1 MKKLIIAL
9 LAMTLILTAFVAC
22 SGNDSDNA
30 SSTNNTPSTDK
41 IVEAIKPN
49 DSSSVQSLT
58 SDELDAWGDVSIG
71 FESED
76 DTSSNETTSGGENT
90 SSDGTV
96 TSDASSGSATST
108 DSTSSTGNS
117 ATSTNSSTTS
127 SKNNT
132 TTSSKN
138 NNSASS
144 DPKDLGFFPWKP
156 TR

>member
-71 FESED
+71 FESGD
-76 DTSSNETTSGGENT
+76 DTSSDETTSGGENT

-96 TSDASSGSATST
+96 TSDAAS
-108 DSTSSTGNS
+108 DSTESNSSTGNS

-144 DPKDLGFFPWKP
+144 DPKDQGFGPWKP
-156 TR
+156 IR